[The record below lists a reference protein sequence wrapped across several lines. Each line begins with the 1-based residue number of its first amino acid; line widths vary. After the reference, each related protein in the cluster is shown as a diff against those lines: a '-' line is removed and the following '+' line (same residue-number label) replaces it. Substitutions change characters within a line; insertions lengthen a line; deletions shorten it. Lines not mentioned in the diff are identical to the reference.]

1 MKNIFLFLFLLIIGQ
16 TYADKFEVTYFAN
29 NPYSQIANRY
39 PRLDQNQQTCAIVL
53 VETQARN
60 IIFKADQEIVGDIR
74 LKQGKFYV
82 YVPASTTRLE
92 ISAKGFEDFSYSIP
106 LNLRSAGVYD
116 LKLKAIITVKPE
128 NQPTEIIPPKEEK
141 KVLKIEQKE
150 KKPEK
155 APQKE
160 EQKTIKI
167 QTEKQQTPVQ
177 EVKKEST
184 KPVSKQEQDIKKV
197 DEQSAKLSSSIQKES
212 EVAVKETPTKETAKT
227 QKTEQEVIDQ
237 KMTTETKPKEEVV
250 LEAKEEPTE
259 DVVFVNNEEVRTA
272 PEIEG
277 MVFVQGGCFN
287 MGSHFG
293 NANELPVHKV
303 CLDDFYI
310 GKYEVRIKEYVAFLN
325 AIGCNP
331 DGKKDNQ
338 KYISIGLKI
347 KYNGSQFTF
356 EDKDANLPAT
366 TVSWYGAK
374 AYAEW
379 AGGRLPTEAE
389 WEYAAR
395 GGLKMKQTLYA
406 GSDSIY
412 DVAMYAQSSGNHL
425 QPVGKKAPNELGIY
439 DMSGNAYEWV
449 ADLYHPSY
457 YAKSPEKNPQGSPFG
472 KTRILRGGSFGD
484 KASDCRVSFRH
495 KFTPAN
501 SFYFFGFR
509 IAKSI
514 PTENKEK

>member
-1 MKNIFLFLFLLIIGQ
+1 MKNLFLFLSLLIIGQ
-16 TYADKFEVTYFAN
+16 AYADKFEVTYFEN

-39 PRLDQNQQTCAIVL
+39 PRLDQNKQACAILL
-53 VETQARN
+53 VETRARN
-60 IIFKADQEIVGDIR
+60 INFKSDQEIVGDIR

-82 YVPASTTRLE
+82 YVSASTTRLE
-92 ISAKGFEDFSYSIP
+92 ISANGFDDFTYVLPI
-106 LNLRSAGVYD
+106 NLRSSAVYD
-116 LKLKAIITVKPE
+116 LKLRVIIEAKPE
-128 NQPTEIIPPKEEK
+128 ENPAETLPPKETKEVPK
-141 KVLKIEQKE
+141 SELKTVD
-150 KKPEK
+150 KKPEVSPK
-155 APQKE
+155 K
-160 EQKTIKI
+160 EQKVI
-167 QTEKQQTPVQ
+167 QAETQFTSPQ
-177 EVKKEST
+177 EVKKEAKKIIT
-184 KPVSKQEQDIKKV
+184 DQKQDLNKEDAKPISKPEQDLKKEEPSKALKK
-197 DEQSAKLSSSIQKES
+197 EQDLREEKTTLPNK
-212 EVAVKETPTKETAKT
+212 PTKETEAK
-227 QKTEQEVIDQ
+227 
-237 KMTTETKPKEEVV
+237 P
-250 LEAKEEPTE
+250 KEEPTE
-259 DVVFVNNEEVRTA
+259 DVVFVNHEEIKTA

-338 KYISIGLKI
+338 KFISIGLKI
-347 KYNGSQFTF
+347 KYKDGKFTF
-356 EDKDANLPAT
+356 EEKDADLPAT

-395 GGLKMKQTLYA
+395 GGLKMTQTLYA

-425 QPVGKKAPNELGIY
+425 QPVGEKAPNELGIY

-449 ADLYHPSY
+449 ADFYHPSY
-457 YAKSPEKNPQGSPFG
+457 YAKSPEKNPQGSPYG
-472 KTRILRGGSFGD
+472 KARVLRGGSFGD
-484 KASDCRVSFRH
+484 KASDCRVSYRH